1 MAPVHAISALSS
13 LLAHLPQ
20 NPATRTEEPRSLELA
35 EVTDIAIAM
44 VILVGLSIAVLIITR
59 ILLMPLLRRV
69 IKKTRFEW
77 DDVFLDAKTFK
88 WLGYIF
94 PAVIFVLGT
103 TILDSDYVPINLD
116 VRPAAFTLLQQLAYG
131 FIVLCILMA
140 INASLGA
147 VNTIYSTKEV
157 ARSRPIKGFIQ
168 LGKIFVA
175 IIGSICAVAL
185 VFGQAPW
192 EFLKYTV
199 GMTAVL
205 MFVFKDTILSLVASI
220 QLTSNQMLRVGDWID
235 VPSCG
240 ADGDVTDVALHTV
253 KVRNFDKTIVT
264 VPTRKLVD
272 GAFRNWRGMQDS
284 GGRRIKRDLVIDL
297 STIRF
302 LTEEDIA
309 RLRRIQILTDY
320 IDEKMASVDAT
331 TADGPD
337 VLNHRRLTNIGT
349 FRAYIAAYLHSLP
362 DLHGEFTFLVRQLQP
377 GQVGLPIQI
386 YIFTNT
392 TNWVAY
398 EGIQSDIFDHLLAAV
413 PEFGL
418 RVFQE
423 PSGHDVAGS

>member
-1 MAPVHAISALSS
+1 MTLG
-13 LLAHLPQ
+13 L
-20 NPATRTEEPRSLELA
+20 EEL
-35 EVTDIAIAM
+35 TDIAIALA
-44 VILVGLSIAVLIITR
+44 ILIGLSFAVLIITR
-59 ILLMPLLRRV
+59 LVVMPVLRRI

-88 WLGYIF
+88 WLGYIL
-94 PAVIFVLGT
+94 PAVVFLLGT
-103 TILDSDYVPINLD
+103 EILDSDYVPIDLQVSPSVLD
-116 VRPAAFTLLQQLAYG
+116 LLQQFAFG
-131 FIVLCILMA
+131 FIVLCIMMA

-147 VNTIYSTKEV
+147 VNTIYSQKAV
-157 ARSRPIKGFIQ
+157 ARSRPIKGFVQ

-185 VFGQAPW
+185 VFGQEPW
-192 EFLKYTV
+192 EFLKYTA

-205 MFVFKDTILSLVASI
+205 LFVFKDTILSLVASI
-220 QLTSNQMLRVGDWID
+220 QLTSNQMLQVGDWID

-240 ADGDVTDVALHTV
+240 ADGDVIDVALHTV

-284 GGRRIKRDLVIDL
+284 GGRRIKRDLNIDL
-297 STIRF
+297 RTIRF
-302 LTEEDIA
+302 LDDEDIA
-309 RLRRIQILTDY
+309 RLRKIQLISGY
-320 IDEKMASVDAT
+320 IEEKESVVDT
-331 TADGPD
+331 KPADGPD
-337 VLNHRRLTNIGT
+337 RLNDRRLTNIGT
-349 FRAYIAAYLHSLP
+349 FRAYIAAYLRSLP

-377 GQVGLPIQI
+377 TQVGLPIQI

-392 TNWVAY
+392 TSWVAY

-413 PEFGL
+413 PDFGL

-423 PSGHDVAGS
+423 PSGHDVVNAATA